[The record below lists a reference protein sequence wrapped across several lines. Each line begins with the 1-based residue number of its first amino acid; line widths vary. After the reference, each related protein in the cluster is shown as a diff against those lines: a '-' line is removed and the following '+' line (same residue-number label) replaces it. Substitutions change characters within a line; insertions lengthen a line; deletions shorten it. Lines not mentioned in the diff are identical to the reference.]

1 MTGKNPEEAFQERV
15 GRPGLLNKKAATDW
29 RRVAPSLRLEEEK
42 EGRVQ
47 MSRVRLL
54 RDRGRMVIP

>member
-15 GRPGLLNKKAATDW
+15 GRPGLNKKAATDW
-29 RRVAPSLRLEEEK
+29 RRVSPSLSLEEEK